1 MTDVYSFILVC
12 VRIPRNERAICPKE
26 AQKGRTCRRS
36 AENINVMWIS
46 ENRERREMKQRT
58 EVLTPPPDIVIS
70 SFSHQTEEE
79 GNNAQH
85 IRSLGVLTG
94 SSSVFSLRK
103 DKKGKKKS
111 KSREVRTSR
120 DGVKDIDTEGD
131 EVAYQKKLSSSLP
144 PTLLFHECDVKHAS
158 T

>member
-46 ENRERREMKQRT
+46 ENRGRKEMKQRT

-85 IRSLGVLTG
+85 IRSLGELTG
-94 SSSVFSLRK
+94 SSSVYSLRK

-120 DGVKDIDTEGD
+120 DGVKDIDTGEM
-131 EVAYQKKLSSSLP
+131 K
-144 PTLLFHECDVKHAS
+144 
-158 T
+158 

>member
-1 MTDVYSFILVC
+1 MGNTCFIWQASNIASALVCCMHMQPHNRECVRMYMTDVYSFILVC

-46 ENRERREMKQRT
+46 ENRERKEMKQRT

-79 GNNAQH
+79 ENNAQH
-85 IRSLGVLTG
+85 IRSLGELTG
-94 SSSVFSLRK
+94 SSSVYSLRK
-103 DKKGKKKS
+103 DKKGKKNQ
-111 KSREVRTSR
+111 RAERW
-120 DGVKDIDTEGD
+120 GQAGTE
-131 EVAYQKKLSSSLP
+131 
-144 PTLLFHECDVKHAS
+144 
-158 T
+158 